1 MNANKTNEQKDTICK
16 DRKDNSSK
24 GRNKGRGGRANVR
37 SSDSRERSTRC
48 PNGTGDLTVSC
59 NDPAWYHLNDVANK
73 AAGNLPFGYPL
84 GSERTTNFGELEMR
98 DKTPGLA
105 IVWYTPIPGVSRD
118 ANSAL
123 NVAAQGAYSW
133 IRHANSGHTNYD
145 PSDLMLY
152 YLAIDQLQ
160 TLYAWMC
167 KIYGNISK
175 YSAVNRYFPE
185 SWFKAVNIDFEDFQ
199 SNIPGFLAYL
209 NMFAIKLATFAVP
222 DEFPIF
228 KRHALLASRMFID
241 SNLSAAKFQVYDF
254 EPRNI
259 FKYTGLNDSTH
270 TTDLT
275 PVAMPNV
282 SGVPMKFRDLV
293 KFADGLINPLIS
305 NVDDFGTMSGDVR
318 KAYLNRGLFMVNQI
332 GSDYATDFTYD
343 EMILQQIHNMDMWG
357 ELVVEPAGLG
367 DSNPDWN
374 SIINIRASATED
386 VITYDPHVRM
396 AMPVSLYKANEVI
409 RTHKCVLVDK
419 DDPTSDDTFEVTR
432 NVSFA
437 HYVGMTQSPG
447 IALLEITECGT
458 EVFENI
464 AFITQSGAGTT
475 FMYTTYEQV
484 AYNST
489 ATADKAIGTLKFHLN
504 HLCWA
509 HAFRYSPEARIV
521 VVTDAD
527 QPDTMTQWVSPD
539 NRSLQNWTMM
549 DERSFATINTVA
561 MMSLWNVP
569 RLGNAF

>member
-1 MNANKTNEQKDTICK
+1 MNADKRIEQKDSIRD
-16 DRKDNSSK
+16 DRKDRLSKGKSK
-24 GRNKGRGGRANVR
+24 GRSGRTDVR
-37 SSDSRERSTRC
+37 GSNSRERSTGR

-73 AAGNLPFGYPL
+73 AAGNLPYGYPL
-84 GSERTTNFGELEMR
+84 GSYRTSRLANAVLDDR
-98 DKTPGLA
+98 TPGLA
-105 IVWYTPIPGVSRD
+105 IVWYTPIPGTSRD

-185 SWFKAVNIDFEDFQ
+185 GWFKAVNIDFTDFQ
-199 SNIPGFLAYL
+199 SNIPDFLAYL

-241 SNLSAAKFQVYDF
+241 SNMSAAKFQVYDF
-254 EPRNI
+254 EPRHI
-259 FKYTGLNDSTH
+259 FKYTGLNTTTH

-275 PVAMPNV
+275 PVKMPNV
-282 SGVPMKFRDLV
+282 GGEPMKFSELV
-293 KFADGLINPLIS
+293 TFADSLINPLIS
-305 NVDDFGTMSGDVR
+305 NVDDFGTMSGDIR

-357 ELVVEPAGLG
+357 DLLTDTAALG
-367 DSNPDWN
+367 ASEDDPNAW
-374 SIINIRASATED
+374 INVRSSALDD
-386 VITYDPHVRM
+386 VIMYKPHVVT
-396 AMPVSLYKANEVI
+396 AMPYVPYKFREVMK
-409 RTHKCVLVDK
+409 THKCVLTDK
-419 DDPTSDDTFEVTR
+419 DDPTPDETFEITR
-432 NVSFA
+432 NVAFA
-437 HYVGMTQSPG
+437 HYLKQSAANNA
-447 IALLEITECGT
+447 IAILEVTECGT
-458 EVFENI
+458 EVFEDI
-464 AFITQSGAGTT
+464 AFITKPNDGTT
-475 FMYTTYEQV
+475 FQYTTYMQV
-484 AYNST
+484 AYNSN
-489 ATADKAIGTLKFHLN
+489 ATTSDAFKALRGHLD
-504 HLCWA
+504 HMCWA
-509 HAFRYSPEARIV
+509 NAFRYVPEARTIIV
-521 VVTDAD
+521 TNAE
-527 QPDTMTQWVSPD
+527 TQTPSVWVSDD

-549 DERSFATINTVA
+549 DENTFSTINRVA